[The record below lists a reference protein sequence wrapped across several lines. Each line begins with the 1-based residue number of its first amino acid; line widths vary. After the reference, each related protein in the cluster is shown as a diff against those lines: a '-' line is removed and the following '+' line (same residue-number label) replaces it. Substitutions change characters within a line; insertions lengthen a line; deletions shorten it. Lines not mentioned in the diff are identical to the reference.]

1 MKVRDDF
8 GILRWWISRG
18 DSQGRRLTISVI
30 TTSITKRC
38 PTASFPCSIIIDS
51 LATLLFRIQPRMCVW
66 LVSIFPNTMQVGK
79 KEINQ
84 YVE

>member
-1 MKVRDDF
+1 MT
-8 GILRWWISRG
+8 
-18 DSQGRRLTISVI
+18 DSLFSTQY
-30 TTSITKRC
+30 
-38 PTASFPCSIIIDS
+38 IIDS

-66 LVSIFPNTMQVGK
+66 LVSIFPNQMQVGK